1 MSELLPTRKRFT
13 SDKYASDKKD
23 FFRSGDKSQ
32 QFFSDRAL
40 EKQIPVWGPQL
51 QRAVQPER
59 EGLQRSPQ
67 ICNNYK
73 KNKESVNQVNFLS
86 SMSYKPR
93 EENIHVGGRMK
104 HFLYNWE
111 KLSKDQWVLETV
123 KGLKL
128 EFIQIPSVQTK
139 LSNCHIIPNSERRDR
154 IYVREKSHLRSKPTK
169 VRNQLHKPH
178 FFLVE
183 KKGGGTDL
191 S

>member
-1 MSELLPTRKRFT
+1 MTVLVKALRKSKDKLFGNKFRKLLAKDSKDNRELSELLPTRKRFT

-73 KNKESVNQVNFLS
+73 KNRETVNQVNFLS

-93 EENIHVGGRMK
+93 ENIPVG
-104 HFLYNWE
+104 E
-111 KLSKDQWVLETV
+111 E
-123 KGLKL
+123 
-128 EFIQIPSVQTK
+128 
-139 LSNCHIIPNSERRDR
+139 
-154 IYVREKSHLRSKPTK
+154 
-169 VRNQLHKPH
+169 
-178 FFLVE
+178 
-183 KKGGGTDL
+183 
-191 S
+191 